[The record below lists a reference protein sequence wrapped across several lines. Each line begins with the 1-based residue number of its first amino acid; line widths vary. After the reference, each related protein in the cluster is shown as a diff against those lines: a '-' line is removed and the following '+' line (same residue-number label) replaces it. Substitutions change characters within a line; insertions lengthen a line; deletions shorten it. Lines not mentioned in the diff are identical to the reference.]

1 MFARVAAAW
10 QASQTTLG
18 VIGLSAGHLRIRD
31 VVEQVPPLQGLH
43 EEEPEC
49 RDVKL
54 HRPRLEFAVAQQ
66 VGLILAE
73 VSLIELVGR
82 AVKMLRE
89 PLDGLDV
96 ILNSGLA

>member
-1 MFARVAAAW
+1 
-10 QASQTTLG
+10 
-18 VIGLSAGHLRIRD
+18 
-31 VVEQVPPLQGLH
+31 
-43 EEEPEC
+43 
-49 RDVKL
+49 VKL

-66 VGLILAE
+66 EGLILAE